1 MYKILLVEDDLILG
15 DTIFDILEN
24 AGFEATWVKDG
35 QIALEQTFIN
45 NYDLFLF
52 DVNVPFINGF
62 ELLKDLRNGGDITPA
77 VFITA
82 RVDIESLSH
91 GFEIGADD
99 YIKKPFELEELMIRI
114 NAQIKKSFKSYR
126 KNILYKDLSFDI
138 ENEQILKGNQRLHIT
153 PTEFKLFELFIKNID
168 KIITKEDILYYIHN
182 GDEGS
187 EAALRVQISK
197 LKKIGLDITNLR
209 GIGYRCEQV

>member
-15 DTIFDILEN
+15 DTIFDILES

-35 QIALEQTFIN
+35 QKALDQTFIT

-62 ELLKDLRNGGDITPA
+62 ELLKDLRASGDITPA
-77 VFITA
+77 IFITA
-82 RVDIESLSH
+82 RVDIDSFSR

-99 YIKKPFELEELMIRI
+99 YIKKPFEIEELIIRI
-114 NAQIKKSFKSYR
+114 SAQIKKSFKTYN
-126 KNILYKDLSFDI
+126 KNIVYKDLSFSIDKKEI
-138 ENEQILKGNQRLHIT
+138 FKDNQKIHIT
-153 PTEFKLFELFIKNID
+153 PTEFKLFELFIKNIG
-168 KIITKEDILYYIHN
+168 KIISKEEILYHVHS

-197 LKKIGLDITNLR
+197 LKKIGLEITNLR
-209 GIGYRCEQV
+209 GVGYRCEQV